1 MNDTFLII
9 TFIAVGVSTTAL
21 VFWGLFRLTRTKLQR
36 AGVSELTSSK
46 DAGVSELTLSKDKDG
61 VNVLLVAAFAG
72 WKAIPWVAWAHS
84 DISPLLLLQKH
95 HVTCRVVRKRR
106 HAYDEIEYVDFRK
119 TLGTTNIVLVFKEK
133 LTTFSGNTANAK
145 LAAEALEIFR
155 QKGCRLSQRAQ
166 QLLEQN
172 AMDGSF

>member
-1 MNDTFLII
+1 M
-9 TFIAVGVSTTAL
+9 
-21 VFWGLFRLTRTKLQR
+21 
-36 AGVSELTSSK
+36 
-46 DAGVSELTLSKDKDG
+46 SKDKDG

-172 AMDGSF
+172 AMDGSS